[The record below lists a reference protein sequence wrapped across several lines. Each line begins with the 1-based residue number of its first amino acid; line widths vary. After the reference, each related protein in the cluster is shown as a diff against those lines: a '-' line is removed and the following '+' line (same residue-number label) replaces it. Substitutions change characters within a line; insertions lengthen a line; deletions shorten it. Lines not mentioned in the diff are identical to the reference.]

1 MGFKGV
7 PDRWEDY
14 SNSGNVIKG
23 TRFIS
28 FKVPLKS
35 NLLSKVA
42 PGVDNNWGIPN
53 LIQSI
58 PDLGLVIDLTY
69 TSRYYDYRELEAAGL
84 KYSKIM
90 TMGHSIPNHGVI
102 QQFFKSVNSFL
113 AEDPS
118 KLIGCILFHYFLV
131 FIICFLFI
139 SLQSHLKE
147 RKSIDHTRYLRTH
160 YTS

>member
-1 MGFKGV
+1 MYEQFEQITLQNNLDLK
-7 PDRWEDY
+7 RNY
-14 SNSGNVIKG
+14 RN
-23 TRFIS
+23 RYFIFFS
-28 FKVPLKS
+28 KNK
-35 NLLSKVA
+35 NLFS
-42 PGVDNNWGIPN
+42 
-53 LIQSI
+53 
-58 PDLGLVIDLTY
+58 
-69 TSRYYDYRELEAAGL
+69 SRYYDYRELEAAGL

-147 RKSIDHTRYLRTH
+147 RNSIDHTRYVHTTHHKNIWNINQRKRTLWRLG
-160 YTS
+160 YPKIILLDDPKSK